1 MRITHSW
8 YNSNQDYPELK
19 DKSSIYYANG
29 LLTLAC
35 NGEEKEHKVKG
46 TIKLDQNE
54 LEKYTVCPDDPH
66 DTLNLLG
73 LELDSWIDAK

>member
-1 MRITHSW
+1 MQIKHSW
-8 YNSNQDYPELK
+8 YNVNEDYPELN
-19 DKSSIYYANG
+19 DKSSIVYAYG

-46 TIKLDQNE
+46 TIRLDQNE

-66 DTLNLLG
+66 GTLELLG
-73 LELDSWIDAK
+73 LELDN

>member
-1 MRITHSW
+1 MQIKHSW
-8 YNSNQDYPELK
+8 YNVNEDYPELN
-19 DKSSIYYANG
+19 DKSSIVYAYG

-46 TIKLDQNE
+46 IIRLDQNE

-66 DTLNLLG
+66 DTLELLG
-73 LELDSWIDAK
+73 LELDN